1 MAYEKDFYSQVGDS
15 ISNIVNVL
23 NIYTLDDIISFS
35 NGVKDIITNE
45 IHDKV
50 EEILKALLVLQKRND
65 LFKGI
70 SLSNQSKNR
79 AKYLDRLIDLG
90 WIAKEYPDEV
100 NNPLQS
106 YYTTESGKRILSLM
120 SRGRRN

>member
-65 LFKGI
+65 LFK
-70 SLSNQSKNR
+70 SNQSKNR

-100 NNPLQS
+100 NNPLQR